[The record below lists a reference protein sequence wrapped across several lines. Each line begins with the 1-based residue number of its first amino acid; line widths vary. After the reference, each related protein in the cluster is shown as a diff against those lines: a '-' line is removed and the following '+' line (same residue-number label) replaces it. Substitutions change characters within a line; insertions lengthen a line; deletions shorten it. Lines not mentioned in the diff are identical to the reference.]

1 MNVSALLAVNGRK
14 YANKPA
20 LIAGEVE
27 VSYSQWNDIA
37 SLWACHLRE
46 QGIQPND
53 RVVLL
58 IPNCLEFAFFYMA
71 VIRCG
76 AIVVPINA
84 RSTQEEVRYICE
96 QSGAKAL
103 VVHEAL
109 VPAVGE
115 LVEEAAGLIA
125 IKTGRSQ
132 GVWAGTDDW
141 VLDENVSCKLN
152 VHSIDPDAQ
161 WATEDSE
168 VSILYTSGTTG
179 RPKGVLFT
187 HRSLLTVAKMM
198 SIEMGMT
205 HRSRILQLMP
215 LSHSAPLHL
224 FFLPALLLGA
234 TQVSALTFSPELL
247 LSLVQKHKITHFFG
261 APVAYLLTMKHP
273 EFSRYDLS
281 SIECWVY
288 GGAPLSKEMAALLEQ
303 AYGREKLVCVYGLT
317 EAGPTG
323 TCLFHREYPDKVGSV
338 GNRGVLFAEIE
349 VVDESGAKAAV
360 GEVGEIRVRGEGT
373 MKGYYNDREATSETL
388 QNGWVATGDMGRMDE
403 DGFLWIVDRKK
414 DVMITGGINVYP
426 KEIELA
432 LERHPAIQEVAVVGL
447 PHPEWGETVAAY
459 IVLRQGEEA
468 PRDWQQE
475 VSSFLEGRLADYKL
489 PRQVTV
495 LPALPRNTSG
505 KIRKHSLRESHSLTG
520 VERT

>member
-1 MNVSALLAVNGRK
+1 MNVSALLAENGRK

-20 LIAGEVE
+20 LIAGDVE
-27 VSYSQWNDIA
+27 VSYAQWNDIA

-46 QGIQPND
+46 QGIQPGD
-53 RVVLL
+53 RIVLL
-58 IPNCLEFAFFYMA
+58 MPNCLEFAFFYMA
-71 VIRCG
+71 AIRSG

-96 QSGAKAL
+96 HAGAKAL

-109 VPAVGE
+109 VPTVGE
-115 LVEEAAGLIA
+115 FVEEANGLLA

-132 GVWAGTDDW
+132 GVWTGIDDW
-141 VLDENVSCKLN
+141 EKPENLSCKLDA
-152 VHSIDPDAQ
+152 HSIDPEAK
-161 WATEDSE
+161 WANEESE

-205 HRSRILQLMP
+205 HRSKILQLMP

-224 FFLPALLLGA
+224 FFIPALMLGA

-247 LSLVQKHKITHFFG
+247 LSLAQKHQITHFFG
-261 APVAYLLTMKHP
+261 APVAYLMTMKHP
-273 EFSRYDLS
+273 EFARYDLS
-281 SIECWVY
+281 SVQYWIY
-288 GGAPLSKEMAALLEQ
+288 GGAPLSKEMGTLLEQ
-303 AYGREKLVCVYGLT
+303 SYGRDKLACVYGLT

-349 VVDESGAKAAV
+349 VVKEGGTQATV

-373 MKGYYNDREATSETL
+373 MKGYYNDPEATSEAL
-388 QNGWVATGDMGRMDE
+388 QDGWMYTGDMGRVDE
-403 DGFLWIVDRKK
+403 EGFLWIVDRKK

-432 LERHPAIQEVAVVGL
+432 LEQHPAIQEVAVVGL
-447 PHPEWGETVAAY
+447 PHPEWGETITAY
-459 IVLRQGEEA
+459 VVLRQGEDSGH
-468 PRDWQQE
+468 DWQGD
-475 VSSFLEGRLADYKL
+475 VRSFLGGRLADYKL
-489 PRQVTV
+489 PRHVIV
-495 LPALPRNTSG
+495 VPALPRNSSG
-505 KIRKHSLRESHSLTG
+505 KILKHSLRDAHSLAG
-520 VERT
+520 VERA